1 MSKFPTY
8 VGSFSFLEILRD
20 AIEYC
25 VLFVTFA
32 SNIWHVVKRGVEWI
46 CKTRSG
52 VDL

>member
-25 VLFVTFA
+25 VLLFVTFA
-32 SNIWHVVKRGVEWI
+32 SNIYKVLEFNPVI
-46 CKTRSG
+46 
-52 VDL
+52 L

>member
-1 MSKFPTY
+1 MSKFPIY

-32 SNIWHVVKRGVEWI
+32 SNIYKVLEFNPVI
-46 CKTRSG
+46 P
-52 VDL
+52 